1 MVGQRENAT
10 SGKDD
15 RHRSPDF
22 SAAALKVWTKDF
34 TAHHAAAAGFEAIS
48 LRAVGSG

>member
-10 SGKDD
+10 SGGDH
-15 RHRSPDF
+15 RHRGPDF

-34 TAHHAAAAGFEAIS
+34 TAHHAATAGFEATS
-48 LRAVGSG
+48 LRAAGSG